1 MACEKEKAS
10 VDEIRRRFDADVARF
25 SNLETGQTSTV
36 DAALAM
42 RLACDAAARTTP
54 RATALLDIGC
64 GAGNYSLSL
73 LQRLPALDVTLLDL
87 SAAMLDRAR
96 ERVSSATS
104 GQVTTLQADIREAEF
119 SSASFDLIVASASL
133 HHLRADTEYQA
144 VFQKCF
150 AALRPGGSFWI
161 VDLVTHEIPA
171 VQNLLWER
179 YGEYLS
185 ALKGDQSRDEI
196 FAYIEREDTPRPV
209 SSQLAW
215 LRAAGFS
222 AVDVLHKN
230 TCFATF
236 GAVKI

>member
-10 VDEIRRRFDADVARF
+10 VDEIRRRFDADVERF
-25 SNLETGQTSTV
+25 ANLETGQTSTV

-87 SAAMLDRAR
+87 SAAMLNRAHQ
-96 ERVSSATS
+96 RVSSATS
-104 GQVTTLQADIREAEF
+104 GKVATLQSDIREAQF
-119 SSASFDLIVASASL
+119 SPESFDIIVASASL
-133 HHLRADTEYQA
+133 HHLRADEEYQT
-144 VFQKCF
+144 VFKKCF

-185 ALKGDQSRDEI
+185 ALKGDQSRDAI

-209 SSQLAW
+209 SSQLVW

-222 AVDVLHKN
+222 SADILHKN